1 MMHAVPLTFTQNRFM
16 VCTVKEG
23 NHMYQGIRG
32 DFRNEILVLIP
43 SGVPLSLSRD
53 VFWALKFPTIQ
64 SEFVF
69 HGNSIEK
76 NHEFKVWLV
85 YLLFV
90 MDHKKLYSF

>member
-43 SGVPLSLSRD
+43 SGVPLSLSLEMY
-53 VFWALKFPTIQ
+53 FG
-64 SEFVF
+64 
-69 HGNSIEK
+69 H
-76 NHEFKVWLV
+76 
-85 YLLFV
+85 
-90 MDHKKLYSF
+90 